1 MLRRRIT
8 LGLLSAS
15 VLALCLGAP
24 ARSATVSTNFA
35 VKATVLASCSVT
47 AADLDFGV
55 YAPGGSD
62 ATASTTIDVTCSN
75 GTPYTI
81 ALDGGSAH
89 DVAAR
94 AMSDGAAHNLAYGLY
109 TDASFATVWGDGT
122 ASSVTTSGTGD
133 GAVQPCTVFG
143 KIPAGQ
149 YVVPA
154 TYTDEISVTVT
165 Y

>member
-1 MLRRRIT
+1 MGVLWA
-8 LGLLSAS
+8 GS
-15 VLALCLGAP
+15 LALAHLCAAAP
-24 ARSATVSTNFA
+24 ARGATVSTNFA
-35 VKATVLASCSVT
+35 VKATVLASCTVT

-55 YAPGGSD
+55 YAPGGGD
-62 ATASTTIDVTCSN
+62 ATATTTIDVTCSN

-89 DVAAR
+89 AVAAR
-94 AMSDGAAHNLAYGLY
+94 AMSDGATHSLAYGLY
-109 TDASFATVWGDGT
+109 TDAGFATIWGDGT
-122 ASSVTTSGTGD
+122 ASSATTSGTGD
-133 GAVQPCTVFG
+133 GTAQPCTVFG

-154 TYTDEISVTVT
+154 TYTDEISVTVS